1 MEESARAELGHGEL
15 IEEIEQKVGGLRELE
30 EAGKKGK
37 KMLNRC
43 ICFNCT
49 QLIKMYCIYLVH
61 HEVSP
66 DFIGGNGLRQ
76 IWKELEVLM
85 IPLVDGRINQVLK
98 ETIVPMFSRIV
109 NEAVELAAEKLLA
122 RLVYN
127 SGSGLRSS
135 ESRSLQLEFMDK
147 LSLPVYTNRPIKGE
161 GPTPLRV
168 ALVDGITKQVVS
180 SGAEAFAKVEI
191 LVIEG
196 DLDSDQWRPEEFHN
210 MIVREKEGKKSL
222 LTGNVYLNLEEGIG
236 YVRDISFTHNANWM
250 KVCELRLAAKVV
262 DTING
267 TRVREAVTEPFVVK
281 DYRVTYNEKHYPPS
295 LNDEI
300 WRLKKIRRDGAF
312 HNRLVTENVKTVK
325 DFLTRYLTNPQS
337 LQNAVA
343 NNLVVFALEHMEVV
357 MSFADETHF
366 HSHLRL
372 DYAYPSNSPRLENPS
387 HYDCEPSHT
396 HDGHDHT
403 QPSTSSHN
411 NEVVPFHLSDTA
423 NPANIPTTDSLGIMS
438 SNPSFEN
445 ASHVN
450 EYGLQNIEEE
460 DLGSV
465 IFPGNLF
472 NPSIC
477 YAESTSQTFCENQ
490 HLQLIDIDRSFHYQ
504 SMNSEAQDD
513 LSSIINGFW
522 SSRAAD
528 VAKAQRKWS
537 MLYSV
542 LRSKRKIAA
551 LKLVSSEAV
560 LASKR
565 PKIYEV

>member
-1 MEESARAELGHGEL
+1 
-15 IEEIEQKVGGLRELE
+15 
-30 EAGKKGK
+30 
-37 KMLNRC
+37 
-43 ICFNCT
+43 
-49 QLIKMYCIYLVH
+49 
-61 HEVSP
+61 
-66 DFIGGNGLRQ
+66 
-76 IWKELEVLM
+76 
-85 IPLVDGRINQVLK
+85 
-98 ETIVPMFSRIV
+98 MFSRIV

-122 RLVYN
+122 HLMYN
-127 SGSGLRSS
+127 SGSGLHSS

-147 LSLPVYTNRPIKGE
+147 LSLPVYTNRPIQGE

-196 DLDSDQWRPEEFHN
+196 DLDSDQWSPEEFHN

-262 DTING
+262 DTVNG

-325 DFLTRYLTNPQS
+325 DFLTRYFINPQS
-337 LQNAVA
+337 LQNILGTSKTWEAIVEHARTCILDKSLLLYFPVSSETKSGVVFNVVGQVMGLISECCYVPIDKLSEDQKAVA

-366 HSHLRL
+366 HSHLQSL
-372 DYAYPSNSPRLENPS
+372 NYAYPSNSPRLENPS

-396 HDGHDHT
+396 HYGHDHT

-411 NEVVPFHLSDTA
+411 NEVVPFHLSDAA

-445 ASHVN
+445 ASHLN
-450 EYGLQNIEEE
+450 EYGLQNIGEE

-477 YAESTSQTFCENQ
+477 YTESTSQTFCENQ

-513 LSSIINGFW
+513 LSRIINGFW